1 MTSNMTNDIF
11 DEIIE
16 LPDPKRQHQFTEL
29 IGLDSVKEFL
39 LKEGKLLLYPD
50 LLDEWSKKH
59 HGKILPAVKKLRD
72 SPPLILFYGDV
83 GTGKTTLAESFGD
96 PIAREY
102 NISVRVAKLSLKAR
116 GSGAVGEMTK
126 LITRAFEDIE
136 QLAHKEHQTD
146 KKVRSAAILI
156 IDEADALA
164 QSREFDQMH
173 HEDRAGV
180 NALIR
185 GIDKVASKHLPIL
198 VVICTNRVEAI
209 DPAVMRRASIQ
220 FSFERPNAEQ
230 RFEALQT
237 AFDGVFDQNGL
248 KKLAELTGPNEERQY
263 GYTYS
268 DLTQRLI
275 PSVILKAFPDGP
287 ITFENAKKLSQDI
300 LPTRPFNH
308 ETKKL

>member
-1 MTSNMTNDIF
+1 
-11 DEIIE
+11 
-16 LPDPKRQHQFTEL
+16 
-29 IGLDSVKEFL
+29 
-39 LKEGKLLLYPD
+39 
-50 LLDEWSKKH
+50 
-59 HGKILPAVKKLRD
+59 
-72 SPPLILFYGDV
+72 
-83 GTGKTTLAESFGD
+83 
-96 PIAREY
+96 
-102 NISVRVAKLSLKAR
+102 VRVAKLSLKAR